1 VPASRSSKR
10 VVRRGGTTG
19 RRTDSCSA
27 NGCQIP
33 QHVSVIVLRADDVTE
48 RGLNCQQ
55 PLDWA
60 AAGVPQPGDNQPYL
74 RPYHSIVAAGLATTP
89 HATGGFA
96 ASRKSCRFS
105 RTSMPM
111 AVRVSK
117 VALPRCGSSTA
128 LSSSINS
135 CGTSGSC
142 S

>member
-1 VPASRSSKR
+1 

-96 ASRKSCRFS
+96 ALQEVLQVLQNQHAHGS
-105 RTSMPM
+105 
-111 AVRVSK
+111 AGLQGGAAQVRQ
-117 VALPRCGSSTA
+117 
-128 LSSSINS
+128 
-135 CGTSGSC
+135 
-142 S
+142 